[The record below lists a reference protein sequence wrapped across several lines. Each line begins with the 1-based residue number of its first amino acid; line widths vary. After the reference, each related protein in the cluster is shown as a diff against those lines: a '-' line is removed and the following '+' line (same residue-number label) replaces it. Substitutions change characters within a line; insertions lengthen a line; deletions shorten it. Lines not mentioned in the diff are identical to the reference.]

1 MSLRRLI
8 RITLCASLIVIS
20 LAFAFS
26 LYITVRRFGVAAEE
40 AMEATGMLALSN
52 SEALLS
58 RVEDMVSFLDED
70 EDLPSHV
77 LPEVWLLLSTNGRLV
92 GRVYR

>member
-8 RITLCASLIVIS
+8 RIILCASLIIIS
-20 LAFAFS
+20 LAFVFS
-26 LYITVRRFGVAAEE
+26 LYITVRWFGVAAEE

-58 RVEDMVSFLDED
+58 KVEDMVSFIHEG
-70 EDLPSHV
+70 EV
-77 LPEVWLLLSTNGRLV
+77 LP
-92 GRVYR
+92 